1 MSDPRS
7 LTLMMFD
14 HDRYFADGV
23 LRFLQSHYSQ
33 VIIRLSVRQVTK
45 IDLLMTAMDAVSLCA
60 SQQYARRLTTKSQLL
75 VVHDSGERGFRTLP
89 ESLQGYPVTHLHR
102 RLPLARLASLLHQL
116 IPEKD
121 SLITVIDPRSLKED
135 RLTPQEKTFIA
146 HMRVHLTPHQIAS
159 SMALHPKTIST
170 YKRSVMLKL
179 GMQKNL
185 ELYHWLFYSSPS
197 DRERS

>member
-1 MSDPRS
+1 MSDPRR

-33 VIIRLSVRQVTK
+33 VVVRLSVRQVTTV
-45 IDLLMTAMDAVSLCA
+45 DLMMTGMEAVSLCA
-60 SQQYARRLTTKSQLL
+60 SQQYARRLTAQSQLL
-75 VVHDSGERGFRTLP
+75 VVHDRAEPGWRPLP
-89 ESLQGYPVTHLHR
+89 ESLQGYPVKHLHR
-102 RLPLARLASLLHQL
+102 RLSLAQLASLLLQL
-116 IPEKD
+116 IPDRD

-135 RLTPQEKTFIA
+135 RLTPQEKTLLA
-146 HMRVHLTPHQIAS
+146 HLRVHLTPHQIAS
-159 SMALHPKTIST
+159 SMSLHPKTIST

-185 ELYHWLFYSSPS
+185 ELYHWLFYSSPT